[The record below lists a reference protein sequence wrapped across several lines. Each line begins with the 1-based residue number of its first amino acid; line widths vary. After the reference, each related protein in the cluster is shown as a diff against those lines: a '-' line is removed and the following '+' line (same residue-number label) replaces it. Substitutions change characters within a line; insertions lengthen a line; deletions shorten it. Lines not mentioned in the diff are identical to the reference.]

1 MEIVPNANGISG
13 VWCTLCIN
21 LSFVPQDK
29 NSKIMKLKAYI
40 VLLVHL
46 PPSLEEAFAPGY
58 EQILSEDSLLAP
70 LYHHPGM

>member
-1 MEIVPNANGISG
+1 
-13 VWCTLCIN
+13 
-21 LSFVPQDK
+21 
-29 NSKIMKLKAYI
+29 MKLKAYI